1 MDNHIALNP
10 QNSVVVEACAGSGK
24 TWLLVSRIVRL
35 LLDGVKPGEILAIT
49 FTRKAAQE
57 MQARLHEWLH
67 LLAVQ
72 DDDAVR
78 QFLHERALDDID
90 DAMLARARSLY
101 RDVLLAQPA
110 ITINTFHGWFMQII
124 QRAPLNS
131 GAPVGMALQERTS
144 ALREEAWQAFA
155 DSLRVAP
162 DGETAQF
169 MQWLFA
175 EYGLHSTRALLENF
189 VQKRAEWWA
198 YSQGQDDA
206 VAWAMGQLRN
216 ELEVDL
222 DADPIAD
229 ACADASLQA
238 AVQAFARVLATGTE
252 TQCGHA
258 DKLQVA
264 WEVADANKRFAALSL
279 ALYTQA
285 DEPRSF
291 KPTKNQ
297 DAEAFLLA
305 REVLLDKLQAVR
317 DTLTELDAFRVN
329 RAALHCGSAL
339 LEHYQELKQRS
350 QQMDFTDLEWQ
361 ACRLLNRS
369 DCAEYMQYKLDSRYK
384 HVLLDEFQDTN
395 PLQWQILQAWFAAAA
410 AVDSRP
416 TVFVVGDPKQ
426 SIYRFRR
433 ADARLFGVVREFLQQ
448 EFGAHYLTQNETRRN
463 APAVLNVVNGVFA
476 PLPDG
481 FVDFEEHVAH
491 HQNLPGH
498 VEVLSLAVVEE
509 IHSSP
514 LGSTKG
520 RQSAIRQAG
529 CGIDTGAGGEGLRNP
544 LTTPRAE
551 EPGGAREFE
560 AEQFAAHIADIVAHW
575 SVQDEKLLS
584 GHPGEGGGV
593 RRAAYRD
600 IMVLV
605 RKRTHLRVYELA
617 LRARHIPFLTS
628 RRGGLLDTLEAED
641 IQALLTFLITPFA
654 DLELAQALRSPI
666 FSCGDDDLM
675 LLAEIPPNPPFAK
688 GGEES
693 VGGDYSVP
701 PFEKRGAGGI
711 CNWWSRLQRIAQS
724 NTAASPNLSRAHRLL
739 QGWLA
744 LADKLP
750 VHDLLDRIYFEG
762 DLLHRYAA
770 ALPAELHETVC
781 ANLQAFM
788 EIALNVDAGRYPSLP
803 SFLAKLREMRAAEN
817 ESPDEGRVGEVGNA
831 LRIYTVH
838 EAKGLEAPIVWLLDA
853 NDTQRK
859 PDSYNVLLD
868 WLPGAPRPAHF
879 SLYSD
884 KRGRGARRAPYFEAD
899 EAYARRE
906 EMNLLYVAMTRAR
919 QALLVSGNGDLAEE
933 SWYGR
938 IAQVVEQGSN
948 PLLAVAHSAAP
959 VQKVFAKV
967 DAALQ
972 HPLPTGQ
979 HAPRMTTEQRRGIWL
994 HALLQHF
1001 ALPLDPS
1008 DGTTDMTTSHLTNGH
1023 GDNAAHD
1030 NETRHARFPHPNPL
1044 PQAGEG
1050 ANESLREFHVNPAK
1064 DAGQAIGYSHSTRLP
1079 KGVSQV
1085 AGYPGGRGKQEL
1097 QQHCGIPAGEMDS
1110 LWQQAQHLLALPNL
1124 QRFFDPQH
1132 YLSAN
1137 NEMLYVNARGE
1148 LKRIDRLVE
1157 FDEEVWVLDYKT
1169 GESANPSPYR
1179 AQMLEYRAA
1188 MQTVYAGKTVRCA
1201 LLFAG
1206 GALCEVG

>member
-1 MDNHIALNP
+1 MSMKNKIALNP
-10 QNSVVVEACAGSGK
+10 QNCVVVEACAGSGK

-67 LLAVQ
+67 LLAVR

-90 DAMLARARSLY
+90 DDMLARARSLY
-101 RDVLLAQPA
+101 REVLLAQPA

-131 GAPVGMALQERTS
+131 GAPVGMALLERTS

-155 DSLRVAP
+155 DSLRTEP
-162 DGETAQF
+162 DGETAQL

-189 VQKRAEWWA
+189 VHKRAEWWA
-198 YSQGQDDA
+198 YTATLTPNPSPQGGGERGSA
-206 VAWAMGQLRN
+206 GEGKVAWAVEQLRN

-222 DADPIAD
+222 DADPVAE

-238 AVQAFARVLATGTE
+238 AVQAFARALATGTE
-252 TQCGHA
+252 TQCINA
-258 DKLQVA
+258 DKLQSA
-264 WEVADANKRFAALSL
+264 WGLADTQQRFAALSL
-279 ALYTQA
+279 TLYTQA

-291 KPTKNQ
+291 KPTKKQN
-297 DAEAFLLA
+297 AEIFMLA
-305 REVLLDKLQAVR
+305 RDVLFDKLQAVR
-317 DTLTELDAFRVN
+317 DALTELEAFRMN
-329 RAALHCGSAL
+329 RAALHCGAAL
-339 LEHYQELKQRS
+339 LEHYQELKLRS

-361 ACRLLNRS
+361 VCRLLNRS

-395 PLQWQILQAWFAAAA
+395 PLQWQILQAWFDAAA

-433 ADARLFGVVREFLQQ
+433 ADARLFGVVREFLQDT
-448 EFGAHYLTQNETRRN
+448 FGAHYHARNVTRRN
-463 APAVLNVVNGVFA
+463 APAVLEAVNGVFA

-481 FVDFEEHVAH
+481 FVDFKEHVAH
-491 HQNLPGH
+491 HQDLPGH
-498 VEVLSLAVVEE
+498 VEVLPLAAAEE
-509 IHSSP
+509 IHPSP

-544 LTTPRAE
+544 LVEPRIE
-551 EPGGAREFE
+551 EPGGAREIE
-560 AEQFAAHIADIVAHW
+560 AEQFAAKIADIVARW
-575 SVQDEKLLS
+575 SVR
-584 GHPGEGGGV
+584 GEGGVV
-593 RRAAYRD
+593 RRAEYCD
-600 IMVLV
+600 ITVLV
-605 RKRTHLRVYELA
+605 RKRTHLRVYERA

-628 RRGGLLDTLEAED
+628 RRGGLLDMLEAED

-654 DLELAQALRSPI
+654 DLELAQVLRSPL
-666 FSCGDDDLM
+666 FDCSDEDLM
-675 LLAEIPPNPPFAK
+675 QLAADVE
-688 GGEES
+688 G
-693 VGGDYSVP
+693 
-701 PFEKRGAGGI
+701 
-711 CNWWSRLQRIAQS
+711 NWWSRLQRIAQS

-739 QGWLA
+739 QSWLA

-770 ALPAELHETVC
+770 ALPDELHETVR

-803 SFLAKLREMRAAEN
+803 RFLAELRELRAAEN
-817 ESPDEGRVGEVGNA
+817 ESPDEGKVGEVGNA

-859 PDSYNVLLD
+859 PDSYGVLLD
-868 WLPGAPRPAHF
+868 WPPNAPRPAHF

-884 KRGRGARRAPYFEAD
+884 KRGRGARRAPYFDAD

-906 EMNLLYVAMTRAR
+906 EMNLLYVAMTRAK
-919 QALLVSGNGDLAEE
+919 QALLVSGNGELAEE

-938 IAQVVEQGSN
+938 IAKVVEQGSN
-948 PLLAVAHSAAP
+948 PLLAATHSAAP

-967 DAALQ
+967 DAALL

-979 HAPRMTTEQRRGIWL
+979 QAPRMTAEQRQGIWL
-994 HALLQHF
+994 HALLQHLAPPSPLTGF
-1001 ALPLDPS
+1001 APL
-1008 DGTTDMTTSHLTNGH
+1008 
-1023 GDNAAHD
+1023 AALS
-1030 NETRHARFPHPNPL
+1030 PL
-1044 PQAGEG
+1044 AGEG
-1050 ANESLREFHVNPAK
+1050 SAIARERAV
-1064 DAGQAIGYSHSTRLP
+1064 
-1079 KGVSQV
+1079 
-1085 AGYPGGRGKQEL
+1085 L
-1097 QQHCGIPAGEMDS
+1097 QQRLAIPSHEMES

-1132 YLSAN
+1132 YRSAC
-1137 NEMLYVNARGE
+1137 NEMPYVNVRGE

-1157 FDEEVWVLDYKT
+1157 FDDEVWVLDYKT
-1169 GESANPSPYR
+1169 GEQTNPSPYC

-1188 MQTVYAGKTVRCA
+1188 MQAVYAGKTVRCA
-1201 LLFAG
+1201 LLFADG
-1206 GALCEVG
+1206 MLCEVG